1 MILNCMSPNQNN
13 RGVTTYTKC
22 DKKRVTDFKV
32 LISICHFSALKK
44 DFNLLIVICHKN
56 REIYI

>member
-32 LISICHFSALKK
+32 LISIFHFSALKK

-56 REIYI
+56 R